1 MRPTRHFPIRLA
13 GALLVLL
20 LITGYSEEQ
29 ADFRLTDVTGK
40 VPDLQLGMTDT
51 KGEVRTA
58 EDFRGRAVLMYFG
71 YTHCPDACP
80 MSLGRIKTAL
90 AQLPPGKAERT
101 SVVFVTVDPD
111 RDTPE
116 RLRSYLTNFRLPH
129 AVGLVGEGE
138 AFERLKERYHI
149 HVELQRE
156 GPQDT
161 DYEVTHPSPVYVFG
175 PDGRARLLARLSG
188 REPDAP
194 EALAADLERLL

>member
-1 MRPTRHFPIRLA
+1 MKPSRRSPIRPGGMLLALLLLA
-13 GALLVLL
+13 GC
-20 LITGYSEEQ
+20 GEER
-29 ADFRLTDVTGK
+29 ADFNLTEATGK
-40 VPDLQLGMTDT
+40 VPDLELGITDT
-51 KGEVRTA
+51 AGEVRTA
-58 EDFRGRAVLMYFG
+58 EDFRDRAVLMYFG

-90 AQLPPGKAERT
+90 AKLPADKAERT

-116 RLRSYLTNFRLPH
+116 RLRSYLANFRLPH

-156 GPQDT
+156 GPGDT
-161 DYEVTHPSPVYVFG
+161 DYKVTHPSPVYVFG

-188 REPDAP
+188 REPDSA
-194 EALAADLERLL
+194 EALAADLEQLL